1 MYGLSSGTQESSL
14 HREVVIVEMYE
25 LSAWIQESGLQRELA
40 ILERWLLV
48 EVQLQ
53 LKYYLCKMNV
63 DIIILGM

>member
-1 MYGLSSGTQESSL
+1 
-14 HREVVIVEMYE
+14 MYE
-25 LSAWIQESGLQRELA
+25 LSAWMQESGLQRELA

-53 LKYYLCKMNV
+53 LKYYLRKMNV